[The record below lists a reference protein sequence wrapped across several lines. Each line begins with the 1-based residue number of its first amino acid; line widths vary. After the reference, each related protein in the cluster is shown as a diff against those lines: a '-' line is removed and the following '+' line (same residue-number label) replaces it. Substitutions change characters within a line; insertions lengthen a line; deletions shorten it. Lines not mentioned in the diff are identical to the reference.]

1 MKRDEDLLSLDGDL
15 GPASAISN
23 SDMDALLSSVMTK
36 WDESD
41 SVERIQ
47 SRVWPKA
54 ASYVLALIFAS
65 STAATAAWMF
75 YERPSPKPSKKQP
88 TNAVVIQ
95 PSHEDGSKAEVEKQP
110 VEPETIKP
118 DTVPSEIETPRKRR
132 ATKRKPK
139 AEDLL
144 KQANRLR
151 RIQDWQRA
159 ARAYARV
166 SRQFPNSDSEYVA
179 LVSEAEIR
187 LSQLSEVTRAKTCYL
202 KALTLRPSG
211 ILEAEIL
218 FGLSRVYRTMNNS
231 KEERAILQRLL
242 SNHEHSPFA
251 ALAKHRLEQM

>member
-15 GPASAISN
+15 GPANVISN
-23 SDMDALLSSVMTK
+23 SDMDALLSSVMTE

-65 STAATAAWMF
+65 SSAATAAWMF
-75 YERPSPKPSKKQP
+75 YERPTARAPQKTPASVVVAQSQP
-88 TNAVVIQ
+88 DETVFEEIEEPA
-95 PSHEDGSKAEVEKQP
+95 PEVE
-110 VEPETIKP
+110 VATPELIKP
-118 DTVPSEIETPRKRR
+118 DVPTKKRAIR
-132 ATKRKPK
+132 RKPK

-144 KQANRLR
+144 KQANGLR
-151 RIQDWQRA
+151 RVQDWQRA

-166 SRQFPNSDSEYVA
+166 SRQFPESDSEYVA

-187 LSQLSEVTRAKTCYL
+187 LSQLGEVQRAKACYS
-202 KALTLRPSG
+202 KALELRPSG

-218 FGLSRVYRTMNNS
+218 FGLSRVYRTMDAVND
-231 KEERAILQRLL
+231 ERTVLQRLL
-242 SNHEHSPFA
+242 SDHEHSPFA